1 MSQIFTHGNERNCE
15 TSNSSSPQ
23 KTHNGHTKI
32 CLLHQYKITSISSI
46 FATQNQLGL
55 AQGSF
60 PAIIIIIIVSRAGTG
75 SAARSSTA
83 TASSPTGTR
92 SCTRRRPPAHPQSG
106 RSSTNSQRNR
116 SSLFQIFKKNSYY
129 YYYYFGFPEDLR
141 HLRPVHGWRRPPL
154 LPRLG
159 PSSFG
164 HLADTRF
171 LPLWQLARNLHKIRF
186 AQINRKTTA

>member
-1 MSQIFTHGNERNCE
+1 MKWVHESNIHTQEMKWNERNCE
-15 TSNSSSPQ
+15 TSNNSSPQ
-23 KTHNGHTKI
+23 KTHNCTHGHTKI

-116 SSLFQIFKKNSYY
+116 SSLFQIFKKNTYY
-129 YYYYFGFPEDLR
+129 YYYCCSRGFTTLTTSSW
-141 HLRPVHGWRRPPL
+141 LAT
-154 LPRLG
+154 
-159 PSSFG
+159 PSSSPPSWT
-164 HLADTRF
+164 LF
-171 LPLWQLARNLHKIRF
+171 LRAPRRYPLSSPMAAGKKF
-186 AQINRKTTA
+186 A